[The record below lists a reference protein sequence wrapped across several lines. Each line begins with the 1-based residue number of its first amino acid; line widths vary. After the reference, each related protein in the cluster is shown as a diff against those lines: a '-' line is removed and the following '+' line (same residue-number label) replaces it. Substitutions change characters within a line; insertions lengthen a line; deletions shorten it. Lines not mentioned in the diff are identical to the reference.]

1 METKL
6 QAQEIYEP
14 QFEQLKPSE
23 TMETLNA
30 VPAISEG
37 MMELEALIGFTHEKI
52 EKIVNFKVGDVLR
65 LEKNLEEPLDI
76 VVNGVDIASGE
87 SMIIHD
93 RIAVRL
99 SKIKSMQE
107 EE

>member
-1 METKL
+1 MEKKKQT
-6 QAQEIYEP
+6 QEIYEP
-14 QFEQLKPSE
+14 KFEQLKQGEVIEP
-23 TMETLNA
+23 LNA

-37 MMELEALIGFTHEKI
+37 MMELEAIIGFKHEKI
-52 EKIVNFKVGDVLR
+52 EKIVNFKVGDVIR

-76 VVNGVDIASGE
+76 IVNGVDIASGE

-93 RIAVRL
+93 RIALRL